1 MGECKVSKE
10 TTSAGQLSID
20 RHLAT
25 FQYIFNMSP
34 RCDIFALF
42 VLLFWCLFPL
52 LLNLTFETNLT
63 TRPNKGK
70 YKRRQL
76 KFEIFRDFRGKI
88 GMNTTANKFYHISKL
103 IGLDSLNLKFV
114 HFKKIAKIQFL
125 KYGKT

>member
-52 LLNLTFETNLT
+52 LLNLTFETNLD

-70 YKRRQL
+70 YKMTLDQVFL
-76 KFEIFRDFRGKI
+76 KFSRSFK
-88 GMNTTANKFYHISKL
+88 ML
-103 IGLDSLNLKFV
+103 VCSL
-114 HFKKIAKIQFL
+114 QFL
-125 KYGKT
+125 WACLFIVYM